1 MNMKRMNS
9 ISILNGLQIKYFYT
23 LKKVFLKKL
32 NICVLILSDK
42 YIGQVLS
49 KVIAIK
55 IFIQHPK

>member
-42 YIGQVLS
+42 YIG
-49 KVIAIK
+49 
-55 IFIQHPK
+55 